1 MFFDECTRFYDGFLS
16 DFVGFLGSGL
26 HNLETHRFRALLDR
40 HLLSRTLAPGDTA
53 RLGACVEL
61 CETSVMS
68 LSWQSEFG
76 HKNSKKSIM
85 NMCNIVQHP
94 GRNQLTPQSG
104 GFCKKIR

>member
-61 CETSVMS
+61 CEKRDESKLAVNQNSVTKTR
-68 LSWQSEFG
+68 L
-76 HKNSKKSIM
+76 SIM
-85 NMCNIVQHP
+85 NMCNI
-94 GRNQLTPQSG
+94 LG
-104 GFCKKIR
+104 GIS